1 MKIKFTNFDIMASIR
16 NLVKY
21 INYRLINIYEV
32 NSKVFILKLTNKKE
46 KVFIKLISG
55 FRFHTIN
62 DKPNNCKQMPN
73 TFTQKMRKHM
83 NNKRLISIT
92 QLGLDRT
99 VDFQFGEGE
108 FAYHIILEIYSIG
121 NVILTDNKYKIISL
135 QRRYIKDDLNI
146 SVNQIYNK
154 SLYENLDFLDEE
166 KVKDWLDRNPED
178 LLDKESPF
186 KCLGPSFLKNYNVT
200 QIENI
205 INDYKNLDIGKGY
218 LMKNKYT
225 SLVWEK
231 DNEAEEY
238 EDFDLMVR
246 EFYKDEDKVEVK
258 KVKKKGKKNGNKFD
272 RAKKEYEK
280 RVTNLGKKMANNEDK
295 ATWIYE
301 NADEIDRI
309 IEKVNSMNRNYV
321 EEYIEKMESSLQ
333 PIKYNCK
340 HHKLIINKVEIFCDK
355 SAYANGNT
363 YFNNKKKIKVK
374 YDKTIE
380 SGGNAINKLKKKEF
394 ENKKKKDLE
403 LKYEY
408 EEKNFWFQQYNWY
421 IIDNRFL
428 IISGKNADQN
438 EEIVKKYMDKE
449 DKYIHGNFF
458 GSPSMIIKDMRG
470 KEEISLQVLLR
481 GGDFLVCMSNNW
493 KVSRSENTYYV
504 NPEQVSKTAPS
515 GEYVTKGSF
524 MIRGNKNYLPNANLE
539 LGIGILFIDGK
550 GDEIE
555 YISKPNKIL
564 KSCIPVIGPYRD
576 MKNKYKYCVK
586 VKPGNQKQGKV
597 INAIITKFMK
607 LKEGNENEKFLIKK
621 IKKDLWCK
629 IVRSN
634 VHLIL

>member
-92 QLGLDRT
+92 QLGLDRI

-135 QRRYIKDDLNI
+135 QRRYVKDDLNI

>member
-1 MKIKFTNFDIMASIR
+1 MKIKFTNFDIMASVK
-16 NLVKY
+16 NLAKY

-55 FRFHTIN
+55 FRFHTIK
-62 DKPNNCKQMPN
+62 DKPNNCKQMPK

-92 QLGLDRT
+92 QLGLDRI
-99 VDFQFGEGE
+99 VDFQFGEGD

-121 NVILTDNKYKIISL
+121 NVILTDNQYKIISL
-135 QRRYIKDDLNI
+135 QRRYVKDDLNI

-166 KVKDWLDRNPED
+166 KVKDWLDKNPED
-178 LLDKESPF
+178 LLDKDSPF

-225 SLVWEK
+225 SLLWEK

-238 EDFDLMVR
+238 EDFDLMIR

-258 KVKKKGKKNGNKFD
+258 KGKKKGKKESNKFD
-272 RAKKEYEK
+272 RAKKEYKK
-280 RVTNLGKKMANNEDK
+280 RVSNLGRKMANNEDK

-321 EEYIEKMESSLQ
+321 EEYIEKMKSSLQ

-340 HHKLIINKVEIFCDK
+340 HHKLIINKIEIFCDK
-355 SAYANGNT
+355 SAYTNGNT

-394 ENKKKKDLE
+394 EIKKKKDLE

-408 EEKNFWFQQYNWY
+408 EERNFWFQQYNWY
-421 IIDNRFL
+421 ILDNRFL

-438 EEIVKKYMDKE
+438 EEIVKKYLNKD

-470 KEEISLQVLLR
+470 KEDIPLHVLLR

-493 KVSRSENTYYV
+493 KVSRSEDTYYV

-564 KSCIPVIGPYRD
+564 KSCIPIIGPYRD

-586 VKPGNQKQGKV
+586 VKHGNQKQGKV

>member
-1 MKIKFTNFDIMASIR
+1 
-16 NLVKY
+16 
-21 INYRLINIYEV
+21 
-32 NSKVFILKLTNKKE
+32 
-46 KVFIKLISG
+46 
-55 FRFHTIN
+55 
-62 DKPNNCKQMPN
+62 
-73 TFTQKMRKHM
+73 
-83 NNKRLISIT
+83 
-92 QLGLDRT
+92 
-99 VDFQFGEGE
+99 
-108 FAYHIILEIYSIG
+108 
-121 NVILTDNKYKIISL
+121 
-135 QRRYIKDDLNI
+135 LNI

-166 KVKDWLDRNPED
+166 KVKDWLDKNPED
-178 LLDKESPF
+178 LLDKDSPF

-200 QIENI
+200 QIKNI

-231 DNEAEEY
+231 DNEAKEY
-238 EDFDLMVR
+238 EDFDLMIR
-246 EFYKDEDKVEVK
+246 EFYKDEDKVELK
-258 KVKKKGKKNGNKFD
+258 KGKKKGKKEGNKFD

-280 RVTNLGKKMANNEDK
+280 RVTNLGKKMTNNEDK

-340 HHKLIINKVEIFCDK
+340 EHKLIINKIEIFCDK

-374 YDKTIE
+374 YNKTIE

-394 ENKKKKDLE
+394 ENKKKKDLD

-408 EEKNFWFQQYNWY
+408 QERNFWFQQYNWY
-421 IIDNRFL
+421 IMDNRFL
-428 IISGKNADQN
+428 IISGKSADQN
-438 EEIVKKYMDKE
+438 EEIVKKYLNKD

-458 GSPSMIIKDMRG
+458 GSPSMIIKDMKV
-470 KEEISLQVLLR
+470 KEEIPLQVLLR

-493 KVSRSENTYYV
+493 KVSRSEDTYYV

-555 YISKPNKIL
+555 YISKPDKLL

>member
-1 MKIKFTNFDIMASIR
+1 MKIKFTNFDIMGSVK
-16 NLVKY
+16 NLAKY

-55 FRFHTIN
+55 FRFHTID

-92 QLGLDRT
+92 QLGLDRI
-99 VDFQFGEGE
+99 VDFQFGQGD

-121 NVILTDNKYKIISL
+121 NVILTDNNYKIISL
-135 QRRYIKDDLNI
+135 QRRYVKDDLNI

-154 SLYENLDFLDEE
+154 SLYENLDFLDKE

-178 LLDKESPF
+178 LLDKDSPF
-186 KCLGPSFLKNYNVT
+186 KCLGPSFLKKYNLN

-231 DNEAEEY
+231 DKEVKEY

-258 KVKKKGKKNGNKFD
+258 KGKQKGKKEGNKFD

-280 RVTNLGKKMANNEDK
+280 RVTNLGKKMTNNEDK
-295 ATWIYE
+295 ASWIYE

-321 EEYIEKMESSLQ
+321 NEYIEKVESSLQ

-340 HHKLIINKVEIFCDK
+340 EHKLIINNIEIFCDK

-363 YFNNKKKIKVK
+363 YFNNKKKIKLK
-374 YDKTIE
+374 YDKTIK

-394 ENKKKKDLE
+394 EIKKKKDLE

-408 EEKNFWFQQYNWY
+408 EERNFWFQQYNWY
-421 IIDNRFL
+421 IMDNRFL

-438 EEIVKKYMDKE
+438 EEIVKKYLNKD

-458 GSPSMIIKDMRG
+458 GSPSMIIKDMKG
-470 KEEISLQVLLR
+470 KEEIPLQVLLR

-493 KVSRSENTYYV
+493 KVSRSEDTYYV

-550 GDEIE
+550 GDGIE
-555 YISKPNKIL
+555 YITKPNKIL
-564 KSCIPVIGPYRD
+564 KSCIPVLGPYRD

-586 VKPGNQKQGKV
+586 VKPGNQKQGKI

>member
-1 MKIKFTNFDIMASIR
+1 MKIKFTNFDIMASVK

-21 INYRLINIYEV
+21 INYRLINIYEI

-55 FRFHTIN
+55 FRFHTID

-92 QLGLDRT
+92 QLGLDRI
-99 VDFQFGEGE
+99 VDFQFGEGD

-121 NVILTDNKYKIISL
+121 NVILTDNNYKIISL
-135 QRRYIKDDLNI
+135 QRRYLNDELNI

-154 SLYENLDFLDEE
+154 SLYENLNFLDEE
-166 KVKDWLDRNPED
+166 KVKDWLDKNPED
-178 LLDKESPF
+178 LLDKDSPF
-186 KCLGPSFLKNYNVT
+186 KCLGPSFLKKYNLN

-205 INDYKNLDIGKGY
+205 INDYNSLEIGKGY

-225 SLVWEK
+225 SLKLEK
-231 DNEAEEY
+231 DNVIKEY
-238 EDFDLMVR
+238 EDFDLMIR
-246 EFYKDEDKVEVK
+246 DYYKDEYKVEVK
-258 KVKKKGKKNGNKFD
+258 KGKKKGKKEGNKFD

-280 RVTNLGKKMANNEDK
+280 RVTNLDKKMVNNEEK
-295 ATWIYE
+295 ASWIYM

-309 IEKVNSMNRNYV
+309 IEKVNNMNRNYV
-321 EEYIEKMESSLQ
+321 DEYIEKVESSLQ
-333 PIKYNCK
+333 PVRYNCK
-340 HHKLIINKVEIFCDK
+340 EHKLIINNIEIFCDK
-355 SAYANGNT
+355 SAYANGNI

-380 SGGNAINKLKKKEF
+380 SGGNAINKLKKNEF
-394 ENKKKKDLE
+394 MNKKKELE
-403 LKYEY
+403 QKYEY
-408 EEKNFWFQQYNWY
+408 EERNFWFQQYNWY
-421 IIDNRFL
+421 IMDNRFL
-428 IISGKNADQN
+428 IISGKNAEQN
-438 EEIVKKYMDKE
+438 EEIVKKYMNKD

-458 GSPSMIIKDMRG
+458 GSPSMIIKDMKG
-470 KEEISLQVLLR
+470 KEEIPLQVLLR

-493 KVSRSENTYYV
+493 RVSRSEDTYYV

-539 LGIGILFIDGK
+539 LGIGILFIEGK
-550 GDEIE
+550 GNGIE

>member
-1 MKIKFTNFDIMASIR
+1 
-16 NLVKY
+16 
-21 INYRLINIYEV
+21 
-32 NSKVFILKLTNKKE
+32 
-46 KVFIKLISG
+46 
-55 FRFHTIN
+55 
-62 DKPNNCKQMPN
+62 
-73 TFTQKMRKHM
+73 
-83 NNKRLISIT
+83 
-92 QLGLDRT
+92 
-99 VDFQFGEGE
+99 
-108 FAYHIILEIYSIG
+108 
-121 NVILTDNKYKIISL
+121 
-135 QRRYIKDDLNI
+135 
-146 SVNQIYNK
+146 
-154 SLYENLDFLDEE
+154 
-166 KVKDWLDRNPED
+166 
-178 LLDKESPF
+178 
-186 KCLGPSFLKNYNVT
+186 
-200 QIENI
+200 
-205 INDYKNLDIGKGY
+205 
-218 LMKNKYT
+218 
-225 SLVWEK
+225 
-231 DNEAEEY
+231 
-238 EDFDLMVR
+238 
-246 EFYKDEDKVEVK
+246 
-258 KVKKKGKKNGNKFD
+258 
-272 RAKKEYEK
+272 
-280 RVTNLGKKMANNEDK
+280 
-295 ATWIYE
+295 
-301 NADEIDRI
+301 
-309 IEKVNSMNRNYV
+309 
-321 EEYIEKMESSLQ
+321 
-333 PIKYNCK
+333 
-340 HHKLIINKVEIFCDK
+340 LIINKIEIFCDK
-355 SAYANGNT
+355 SAYTNGNT

-394 ENKKKKDLE
+394 EIKKKKDLE

-408 EEKNFWFQQYNWY
+408 EERNFWFQQYNWY
-421 IIDNRFL
+421 ILDNRFL

-438 EEIVKKYMDKE
+438 EEIVKKYLNKD

-470 KEEISLQVLLR
+470 KEDISLHVLLR

-493 KVSRSENTYYV
+493 KVSRSEDTYYV

-564 KSCIPVIGPYRD
+564 KSCIPIIGPYRD

>member
-1 MKIKFTNFDIMASIR
+1 MKIKFTNFDIMASVK
-16 NLVKY
+16 NLAKY

-55 FRFHTIN
+55 FRFHTID

-83 NNKRLISIT
+83 NNKRLISIS
-92 QLGLDRT
+92 QLGLDRI
-99 VDFQFGEGE
+99 VDFQFGEGD

-121 NVILTDNKYKIISL
+121 NIILTDNQYKIISL
-135 QRRYIKDDLNI
+135 QRRYVKDDLNI

-166 KVKDWLDRNPED
+166 KVKDWLDKNPED
-178 LLDKESPF
+178 LLDKDSPF
-186 KCLGPSFLKNYNVT
+186 KCLGPSFLKNYNVN

-205 INDYKNLDIGKGY
+205 INDYKNLDIGKGF

-231 DNEAEEY
+231 NEETKEY
-238 EDFDLMVR
+238 EDFDLMIR

-258 KVKKKGKKNGNKFD
+258 KGKKKGKKEGNKFD

-280 RVTNLGKKMANNEDK
+280 RVSNLGRKMANNEDK

-340 HHKLIINKVEIFCDK
+340 HHKLIINKIEIFCDK

-408 EEKNFWFQQYNWY
+408 EERNFWFQQYNWY

-438 EEIVKKYMDKE
+438 EEIVKKYLNKD

-470 KEEISLQVLLR
+470 KEEIPLQVLLR

-493 KVSRSENTYYV
+493 KVSRSEDTYYV

-555 YISKPNKIL
+555 YISKPYKIL

-586 VKPGNQKQGKV
+586 IKPGNQKQGKV